1 MTTSITHHRPNRT
14 PDHTPDHTNCH
25 NQGQP
30 DPRTTEAFS

>member
-1 MTTSITHHRPNRT
+1 MTPALPHHE
-14 PDHTPDHTNCH
+14 PDHKYSH